1 MESKDEKIYDEN
13 GNKIIYPEQLDEDE
27 DMFYYLDEYDNEDE
41 EEIETIYNDDDLL
54 SFEND
59 KLLEEY
65 LREYDGEVYVKDD
78 EKLTPSLF
86 DDLEDDVEREKD
98 ATDYLRATFNENG
111 EYIDNS
117 EKNIVTFVDEQP
129 NLPGID
135 NYPDLQNQPELPFDE
150 KEM

>member
-1 MESKDEKIYDEN
+1 MESKDKKFYDEN
-13 GNKIIYPEQLDEDE
+13 GNEIIYPEQFDEDE
-27 DMFYYLDEYDNEDE
+27 EYDYLKEYDNEDE

-54 SFEND
+54 SLEND
-59 KLLEEY
+59 KLLDAY
-65 LREYDGEVYVKDD
+65 LNEYDGEVDVKDD
-78 EKLTPSLF
+78 EELPPSLF
-86 DDLEDDVEREKD
+86 DDPEDDVEHEKD

-135 NYPDLQNQPELPFDE
+135 NYLDLQNQPELRFDE